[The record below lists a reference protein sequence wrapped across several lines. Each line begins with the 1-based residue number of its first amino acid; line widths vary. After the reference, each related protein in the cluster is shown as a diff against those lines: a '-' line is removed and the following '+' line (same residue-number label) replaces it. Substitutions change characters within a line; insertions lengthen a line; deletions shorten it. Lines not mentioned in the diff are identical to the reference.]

1 MVKKAFV
8 INLERRKDRL
18 RKFKTM
24 NYDKLTDLDISIFE
38 AIDSTKFSFTEKL
51 TIFKNYQFNNSI
63 IDKFNGTTGELGC
76 FLSHYLLWKKSVE
89 LKEEILIFEDDCIVK
104 SNFHILNS
112 VLNNTNNISHNI
124 GMLWIGTYQS
134 SKQSRDIYPQIKDF
148 KEHFHMIHPEPKRGS
163 LYTYCYIIHPKI
175 ANELCNIVEEKNIK
189 LHAVDHFLCENTGI
203 NNSHLTFINNTEESQ
218 NTFICTA
225 PQGDSDIQNTQSVS
239 KLHRTVIKK
248 KYNISSN

>member
-18 RKFKTM
+18 SQFKKR
-24 NYDKLTDLDISIFE
+24 NYDKLTDLDLSIFE

-51 TIFKNYQFNNSI
+51 TIFKNYQFNNSL
-63 IDKFNGTTGELGC
+63 IDKFYGTTGELGC

-89 LKEEILIFEDDCIVK
+89 LKEEILIFEDDCIVN
-104 SNFHILNS
+104 SNFH
-112 VLNNTNNISHNI
+112 VLNYVLNKSNNIPPNI
-124 GMLWIGTYQS
+124 EILWIGTYQS

-148 KEHFHMIHPEPKRGS
+148 KEHFHMIHPEPQNKGC
-163 LYTYCYIIHPKI
+163 LYPYCYIINPKI
-175 ANELCNIVEEKNIK
+175 ANDLCKIVEEKNVK

-203 NNSHLTFINNTEESQ
+203 NNSHLTFINNTEELQ

-225 PQGDSDIQNTQSVS
+225 PQGDSDIQNTPSVS
-239 KLHRTVIKK
+239 KLHRVVIKNK
-248 KYNISSN
+248 L